1 MTKAITTG
9 ITSQYPVTNPVG
21 QWDFSED
28 VVMQIVVDGTDNVNI
43 DNVVQTVTIP
53 FSTGGPSGTPIT
65 YTTATLVTAINNNL
79 PDPLIYTQ
87 PSGTLPGGWI
97 ARVNGTHV
105 EIVTKHCG
113 KNARLLVKPTGN
125 APLILGLSS
134 TTAVGISPDNQTS
147 SPDNRD
153 TLGIIHGTTAP
164 AGAYTFKLLADSS
177 GTEGNGTSVLVIN
190 DILQGTFT
198 LDIYN
203 NGAQVEVWGGL
214 SKDPSSSYYVETFLA
229 TVSDFIRCEDN
240 TSLAGT
246 YPDLA
251 YAPPLDNVGTGWV
264 LSGGSDG
271 IPADP
276 DDQDSLIIG
285 NSSAYTG
292 LFSLSEPEQIDID
305 IVAVPG
311 HSSTSVVQGLIA
323 LCQDYRQD
331 CLAIIDPPF
340 GLTPREITQ
349 WQNGTHPLNSQKLDT
364 DFAALYWPW
373 VKISDTY
380 NNVPMWVPPSGVV
393 MAMYARSDT
402 IGGGPWFA
410 PAGENR
416 GIISGITDVFSRP
429 TLQERDAMYGNQN
442 AINPIIQFADNSNF
456 LVWGQKTLQRR
467 PTALDRVNVRRM
479 MFYIEKQLR
488 SRCRALLFD
497 PHDAQF
503 VATFMQIA
511 NQVLGAVQSGRG
523 LTAYRIQADSE
534 LNTADVIDRNE
545 FRARIGVQP
554 TKAVEFIF
562 LEFSIHRTGDFA
574 STN

>member
-1 MTKAITTG
+1 
-9 ITSQYPVTNPVG
+9 
-21 QWDFSED
+21 
-28 VVMQIVVDGTDNVNI
+28 
-43 DNVVQTVTIP
+43 
-53 FSTGGPSGTPIT
+53 
-65 YTTATLVTAINNNL
+65 
-79 PDPLIYTQ
+79 
-87 PSGTLPGGWI
+87 
-97 ARVNGTHV
+97 
-105 EIVTKHCG
+105 
-113 KNARLLVKPTGN
+113 
-125 APLILGLSS
+125 
-134 TTAVGISPDNQTS
+134 
-147 SPDNRD
+147 
-153 TLGIIHGTTAP
+153 
-164 AGAYTFKLLADSS
+164 
-177 GTEGNGTSVLVIN
+177 
-190 DILQGTFT
+190 
-198 LDIYN
+198 
-203 NGAQVEVWGGL
+203 
-214 SKDPSSSYYVETFLA
+214 
-229 TVSDFIRCEDN
+229 
-240 TSLAGT
+240 
-246 YPDLA
+246 
-251 YAPPLDNVGTGWV
+251 
-264 LSGGSDG
+264 
-271 IPADP
+271 
-276 DDQDSLIIG
+276 
-285 NSSAYTG
+285 
-292 LFSLSEPEQIDID
+292 
-305 IVAVPG
+305 
-311 HSSTSVVQGLIA
+311 
-323 LCQDYRQD
+323 
-331 CLAIIDPPF
+331 
-340 GLTPREITQ
+340 
-349 WQNGTHPLNSQKLDT
+349 
-364 DFAALYWPW
+364 
-373 VKISDTY
+373 
-380 NNVPMWVPPSGVV
+380 